1 MIYMLVFVYDMPMG
15 SARKTRSGCIAST
28 LITQQSNPSQ
38 SMLEFELRILE

>member
-1 MIYMLVFVYDMPMG
+1 MIYMLGFVYDMPMG
-15 SARKTRSGCIAST
+15 SARETRSGCIAST